1 MQNKGMNMVSKIR
14 TIQEAVKL
22 IKDGDQ
28 ILTGGWTVIR
38 RPMALA
44 HEIIR
49 QNKKNLHIVCGTAG
63 TDTDLLVGAGCL
75 AIGEQGYVGS
85 EKFGPAYNFQRAVEE
100 GPESSGFTYDDNS
113 LLFAWLRIQAAA
125 MGVPFLPTTSLFGS
139 DILNPEYDTLKDLRG
154 KNPKLAKK
162 KYETMKDPFFEGRE
176 VVLVP
181 TVKPDVAIIH
191 AHEGSE
197 DGTIYIKNAP
207 FGDRLVAMSAPTTIV
222 TVEKIVPIEEMI
234 KHPAENILPGMYVTA
249 VVELPYGAHPTQMP
263 NCYDN
268 DPWFYKEYQ
277 ASSVSKEKFTQF
289 IKEWILD
296 TKDHQGYL
304 NKLGESRLQTIK
316 ADPICGYNPNME
328 RKVL

>member
-1 MQNKGMNMVSKIR
+1 MKSKIK
-14 TIQEAVKL
+14 TIQEAISL

-28 ILTGGWTVIR
+28 ITTGGWTVIR
-38 RPMALA
+38 RPMAAA

-49 QNKKNLHIVCGTAG
+49 QGKKNLHVVCGTPG

-75 AIGEQGYVGS
+75 GIGEQAYVGS
-85 EKFGPAYNFQRAVEE
+85 ERFGPAYNFQRACQE
-100 GPESSGFTYDDNS
+100 GPAASGFTYDDNS
-113 LLFAWLRIQAAA
+113 LQLSWLRLLAAA
-125 MGVPFLPTTSLFGS
+125 MGVPFLPSTSVFGS
-139 DILNPEYDTLKDLRG
+139 DILNPEYDTLKDMRG
-154 KNPKLAKK
+154 KNPKLGKK
-162 KYETMKDPFFEGRE
+162 KYVTMKDPFFDGRE

-181 TVKPDVAIIH
+181 AAKPDVAIIH

-197 DGTIYIKNAP
+197 DGTIRMENAP
-207 FGDRLVAMSAPTTIV
+207 FGDRVVAMSAPITIV
-222 TVEKIVPIEEMI
+222 TVEKIVPVEEMV
-234 KHPAENILPGMYVTA
+234 KHPAENLLPGMYVTA

-277 ASSVSKEKFTQF
+277 TSSKSKESFTQF

-304 NKLGESRLQTIK
+304 AKLGESRLQTIK
-316 ADPICGYNPNME
+316 ADPVCGYNPNME
-328 RKVL
+328 RKV